1 MLVANDKAHNGYIL
15 LITFLK
21 DIKNPVTVYS

>member
-15 LITFLK
+15 FITFLK
-21 DIKNPVTVYS
+21 DIKNPVTVYL